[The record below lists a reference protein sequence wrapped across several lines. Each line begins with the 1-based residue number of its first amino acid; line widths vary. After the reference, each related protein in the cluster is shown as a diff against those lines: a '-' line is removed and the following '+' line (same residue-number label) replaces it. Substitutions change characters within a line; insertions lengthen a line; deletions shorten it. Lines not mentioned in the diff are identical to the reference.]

1 MQNCGLPFHFSLGN
15 TDLKMPDV
23 IKHLYKYSP
32 SQGGLLYAWFPSMH
46 TRVDIML
53 CGRQGEDILLS
64 VVDAVYK
71 MLCRLEKMANYYD
84 ADSELAY
91 LNRTASTHPQQV
103 SHELY
108 DMLTFCV
115 DCYIRTAGC
124 FDVTI
129 HSADYTPNLIRSV
142 QLSPQER
149 TLLFLQPGVTINL
162 SGFLKGYALEKTRKL
177 LQHYEVKDAL
187 INMGNSSVLALGNH
201 PVGTGWKVSFDDQAS
216 TTKNHKTQSILL
228 NNECLTTSGNN
239 SDDRKHIISPSSG
252 KPLEGVRQVTVV
264 TDDGTTGE
272 ILSTSLFVANQK
284 QRELIMS
291 EFLPKR
297 VIDLEL
303 CQMV

>member
-15 TDLKMPDV
+15 TDLEMPDV
-23 IKHLYKYSP
+23 IQHLYKYSP

-53 CGRQGEDILLS
+53 CGRQGEDVLLS

-115 DCYIRTAGC
+115 DCYTRTAGC

-129 HSADYTPNLIRSV
+129 HSADYTPNLIRCV

-149 TLLFLQPGVTINL
+149 TLLFLRPGVTINL

-187 INMGNSSVLALGNH
+187 INM
-201 PVGTGWKVSFDDQAS
+201 
-216 TTKNHKTQSILL
+216 
-228 NNECLTTSGNN
+228 
-239 SDDRKHIISPSSG
+239 
-252 KPLEGVRQVTVV
+252 
-264 TDDGTTGE
+264 
-272 ILSTSLFVANQK
+272 
-284 QRELIMS
+284 
-291 EFLPKR
+291 
-297 VIDLEL
+297 
-303 CQMV
+303 

>member
-1 MQNCGLPFHFSLGN
+1 
-15 TDLKMPDV
+15 MPDV

-91 LNRTASTHPQQV
+91 LNRTASIHPQQV

-177 LQHYEVKDAL
+177 LQYYEVKDAL
-187 INMGNSSVLALGNH
+187 INMGNSSVLAL
-201 PVGTGWKVSFDDQAS
+201 SL
-216 TTKNHKTQSILL
+216 I
-228 NNECLTTSGNN
+228 
-239 SDDRKHIISPSSG
+239 HI
-252 KPLEGVRQVTVV
+252 
-264 TDDGTTGE
+264 
-272 ILSTSLFVANQK
+272 
-284 QRELIMS
+284 
-291 EFLPKR
+291 
-297 VIDLEL
+297 
-303 CQMV
+303 

>member
-1 MQNCGLPFHFSLGN
+1 MQNCDLPFHFSLGN

-46 TRVDIML
+46 TRVDIIL

-142 QLSPQER
+142 QLSPQEH

-177 LQHYEVKDAL
+177 LQYYEVKDAL
-187 INMGNSSVLALGNH
+187 INMGNSSVLALGHH
-201 PVGTGWKVSFDDQAS
+201 PLADGWKVGFGQGAVP
-216 TTKNHKTQSILL
+216 NR
-228 NNECLTTSGNN
+228 E
-239 SDDRKHIISPSSG
+239 
-252 KPLEGVRQVTVV
+252 E
-264 TDDGTTGE
+264 TTG
-272 ILSTSLFVANQK
+272 VAS
-284 QRELIMS
+284 S
-291 EFLPKR
+291 E
-297 VIDLEL
+297 
-303 CQMV
+303 

>member
-149 TLLFLQPGVTINL
+149 TLLFLQRGVTINL

-177 LQHYEVKDAL
+177 LQYYEVKDAL
-187 INMGNSSVLALGNH
+187 INMETVLYWLWGIIPWLMDGRSVLDRALFQTGGNRRSCFFRMNASLL
-201 PVGTGWKVSFDDQAS
+201 PVMIRMSE
-216 TTKNHKTQSILL
+216 NILL
-228 NNECLTTSGNN
+228 IPGTEN
-239 SDDRKHIISPSSG
+239 RWKG
-252 KPLEGVRQVTVV
+252 KE
-264 TDDGTTGE
+264 
-272 ILSTSLFVANQK
+272 K
-284 QRELIMS
+284 
-291 EFLPKR
+291 
-297 VIDLEL
+297 
-303 CQMV
+303 